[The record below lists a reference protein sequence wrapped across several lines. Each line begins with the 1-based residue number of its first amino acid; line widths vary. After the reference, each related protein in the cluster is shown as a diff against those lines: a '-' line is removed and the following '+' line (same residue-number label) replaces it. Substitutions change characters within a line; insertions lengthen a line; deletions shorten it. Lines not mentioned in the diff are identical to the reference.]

1 MRDTNYDLRAWMGA
15 NKISG
20 RKLAELMGRSYETI
34 RMKLSGKTEWTL
46 PEVKKLLEVTG
57 LTFEALF
64 LPTSTTQSCKEG
76 FTRTRKPLLT
86 RRTT

>member
-1 MRDTNYDLRAWMGA
+1 MGA

-64 LPTSTTQSCKEG
+64 
-76 FTRTRKPLLT
+76 FTYIHNTEL
-86 RRTT
+86 